1 MDEKSA
7 SIFAEMFA
15 EIGLNI
21 TAKSL
26 LPDTPPPSPT
36 YTPASPG
43 ASSTSTGPIQLPSFQ
58 HLTHL
63 QPCRV
68 RVPYK
73 RTTHFAAH
81 LAQLT
86 GRVKLDA
93 LPKGI
98 VRRLRR
104 SGVKPTEQGAYFRIR
119 RLLKRWGYSSPQY
132 RCIFALL
139 KQMGGPIPRL
149 SYPQEVALRADF
161 DMLCRRWEQLKPRLG
176 DGRKNFPSYYLIT
189 QLLLKKYRIPIYYS
203 LPSIKDN
210 RKFNL
215 IVEAYQAITDS
226 QQLAQ

>member
-7 SIFAEMFA
+7 NIFAEMFA
-15 EIGLNI
+15 EIGI
-21 TAKSL
+21 EVTAKSL
-26 LPDTPPPSPT
+26 MPDTPPTSPIYCPS
-36 YTPASPG
+36 SP
-43 ASSTSTGPIQLPSFQ
+43 SSSRSSYAQLPSYE

-63 QPCRV
+63 HPCRV

-73 RTTHFAAH
+73 RSTHFAAH

-86 GRVKLDA
+86 GRVKTDV

-104 SGVKPTEQGAYFRIR
+104 SGVKPAEQGAYFRIR

-132 RCIFALL
+132 RCIFAIL

-149 SYPQEVALRADF
+149 SYTQEQALRQDF
-161 DMLCRRWEQLKPRLG
+161 DSLCRMWNKLQPQLGK
-176 DGRKNFPSYYLIT
+176 DRKNFPSYYLIT
-189 QLLLKKYRIPIYYS
+189 QLLLKKYKIPIYYS

-215 IVEAYQAITDS
+215 IVEAYQTITQS
-226 QQLAQ
+226 RLQE

>member
-15 EIGLNI
+15 EIGLDI
-21 TAKSL
+21 SAASL
-26 LPDTPPPSPT
+26 LPDTPPPSPS
-36 YTPASPG
+36 AS
-43 ASSTSTGPIQLPSFQ
+43 ASESSSASESPRQLPSFQ

-73 RTTHFAAH
+73 RITHFAAH

-104 SGVKPTEQGAYFRIR
+104 SGVKPGEQGAYFRVR

-139 KQMGGPIPRL
+139 KQMGGHIPRL
-149 SYPQEVALRADF
+149 SYAQESALRADF
-161 DMLCRRWEQLKPRLG
+161 DILCRRWEQLKATLG
-176 DGRKNFPSYYLIT
+176 PGRKNFPSYYLIT
-189 QLLLKKYRIPIYYS
+189 QLLLKKYGVPIYYS

-215 IVEAYQAITDS
+215 IVEAYQAVTHS
-226 QQLAQ
+226 HQLH

>member
-7 SIFAEMFA
+7 TIFAEMFA
-15 EIGLNI
+15 EIGI
-21 TAKSL
+21 AVTAESL
-26 LPDTPPPSPT
+26 LPDTPPSSPVYCPS
-36 YTPASPG
+36 SP
-43 ASSTSTGPIQLPSFQ
+43 STSSSYGQLPSFE
-58 HLTHL
+58 HMTHM

-68 RVPYK
+68 RIPYK
-73 RTTHFAAH
+73 RSTHFAAH

-119 RLLKRWGYSSPQY
+119 RLLKKWGYSSPQY
-132 RCIFALL
+132 RCIFAIL
-139 KQMGGPIPRL
+139 KQMGGPTPRL
-149 SYPQEVALRADF
+149 SYAQERALRQDF
-161 DMLCRRWEQLKPRLG
+161 DSLTKSWNRLKSQLG
-176 DGRKNFPSYYLIT
+176 MERKNFPSYYLIT
-189 QLLLKKYRIPIYYS
+189 QLLLKKYKIPIYYS

-215 IVEAYQAITDS
+215 IVDAYQCITHS
-226 QQLAQ
+226 MLQE

>member
-1 MDEKSA
+1 MDAKSA
-7 SIFAEMFA
+7 TIFAEMFA
-15 EIGLNI
+15 EIGLDI
-21 TAKSL
+21 SAKSL
-26 LPDTPPPSPT
+26 LPDTPPSSPT
-36 YTPASPG
+36 YQPSSPSAASDM
-43 ASSTSTGPIQLPSFQ
+43 SEQVQLPSFE
-58 HLTHL
+58 HMTHL

-68 RVPYK
+68 RIPYK
-73 RTTHFAAH
+73 RGTHFAAH

-104 SGVKPTEQGAYFRIR
+104 SGVKPAEPGAYFRIR

-139 KQMGGPIPRL
+139 KQMGGPTPRL
-149 SYPQEVALRADF
+149 SYTQEAALRKDF
-161 DMLCRRWEQLKPRLG
+161 DVLCRRWNQLKGQLG

-189 QLLLKKYRIPIYYS
+189 QLLLKKYKIPIYYS

-215 IVEAYQAITDS
+215 IVEAYQSITDS
-226 QQLAQ
+226 HQARL

>member
-15 EIGLNI
+15 ELGIPV

-26 LPDTPPPSPT
+26 LPDTPPPSPV
-36 YTPASPG
+36 YCPPSPS
-43 ASSTSTGPIQLPSFQ
+43 SSTTSYGQLPSYE

-63 QPCRV
+63 HPCRA

-73 RTTHFAAH
+73 RSTHFGAH

-132 RCIFALL
+132 RCIFAIL
-139 KQMGGPIPRL
+139 KQMGGPIPRI
-149 SYPQEVALRADF
+149 SYQQETALRKDF
-161 DMLCRRWEQLKPRLG
+161 EQLCGVWEKLKARLG
-176 DGRKNFPSYYLIT
+176 RDRKNFPSYYLIT
-189 QLLLKKYRIPIYYS
+189 QLLLKKYKIPIYYS

-215 IVEAYQAITDS
+215 IVEAYQLTTGS
-226 QQLAQ
+226 ETLA